1 MPRPAADERE
11 LWRRAMRD
19 VAPLR
24 RERQSRDVHRD
35 RGQPARHS
43 ADAGETSAVPR
54 IVVPEAKLLPPLER
68 QAGIDRAT
76 AERLRRG
83 RYPIEATL
91 DLHGMTQEEAHRA
104 LSGFIAASRHL
115 GRRGVIVVTGHGRT
129 TGGVLKAAV
138 PRWLDEWALRR
149 HVLMIAPARP
159 QHGGH
164 GALYVLLRRASR

>member
-1 MPRPAADERE
+1 MPRPAADEKE

-19 VAPLR
+19 VAPLHPR
-24 RERQSRDVHRD
+24 PGPIKPD
-35 RGQPARHS
+35 RWHPARPS
-43 ADAGETSAVPR
+43 ADAGEMPAVQR
-54 IVVPEAKLLPPLER
+54 TVVPQAKPLPPLDRE
-68 QAGIDRAT
+68 AGIDRAT

-91 DLHGMTQEEAHRA
+91 DLHGMTQEVAHRA
-104 LSGFIAASRHL
+104 LAGFVAVSRAL

-129 TGGVLKAAV
+129 TGGILKAAV
-138 PRWLDEWALRR
+138 PRWLDEPELRR

-164 GALYVLLRRASR
+164 GALYVLLKRAAR